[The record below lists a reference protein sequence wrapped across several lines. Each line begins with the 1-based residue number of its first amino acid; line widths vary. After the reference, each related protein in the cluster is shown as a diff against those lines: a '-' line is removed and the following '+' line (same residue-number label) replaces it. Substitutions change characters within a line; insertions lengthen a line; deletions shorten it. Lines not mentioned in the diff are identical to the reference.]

1 MLRYPCGRCRAGP
14 LLLCAHWGC
23 VRAAVDA
30 VRPRSRK
37 AWAPRAAPARAAQAV
52 LSGPGLVPKSTA
64 FHACCWAA
72 PALPGLLYKANPC
85 PANEP
90 SSSDCCQ
97 ILITLIFTGSF
108 TSCRYK
114 IELRPRTGV
123 VLSCVLLR
131 FAVRGRASVAAH
143 GAARLRS
150 LEFAGPR

>member
-1 MLRYPCGRCRAGP
+1 MLRYPCERARAGP

-23 VRAAVDA
+23 ARAAVDA
-30 VRPRSRK
+30 IRPRSRK
-37 AWAPRAAPARAAQAV
+37 AWAPRAVPAQAAQAV
-52 LSGPGLVPKSTA
+52 LSSPQLVPKSTA

-72 PALPGLLYKANPC
+72 PSLPGLLYKVNLCRANK
-85 PANEP
+85 P

-114 IELRPRTGV
+114 IELRPKTGV
-123 VLSCVLLR
+123 VLSCALLR
-131 FAVRGRASVAAH
+131 FAVRERTSVPAH

-150 LEFAGPR
+150 LEFAGPW